1 MAHNNFATNKFLL
14 YLIILSL
21 MALFCFFCLKRFLA
35 SLIMFSSI
43 ILFSVISDDIGFLVV
58 DKVIAL
64 GKGILFFGIGR
75 GIGLDILGLG
85 IGVFDLCCLEN

>member
-21 MALFCFFCLKRFLA
+21 MALFCFFCLKRFLT

-43 ILFSVISDDIGFLVV
+43 TLFSVISDDIGFLVL

-64 GKGILFFGIGR
+64 SKGILFLGIGR

>member
-1 MAHNNFATNKFLL
+1 
-14 YLIILSL
+14 
-21 MALFCFFCLKRFLA
+21 
-35 SLIMFSSI
+35 MFSSI
-43 ILFSVISDDIGFLVV
+43 TLFSVISDDIGFLVL

-64 GKGILFFGIGR
+64 SKGILFLGIGR